1 MATPARSRP
10 GAVFAFKRDA
20 NGRYA
25 FHSALQSADASTRA
39 GDNFGSSIA
48 LNGTTALIG
57 ASGEANRAGV
67 VHELGLGADGA
78 WTTQRTFAPVGV
90 QGNEMFGAAISATG
104 DHAVVAAPG
113 DAGGYGAVYVFRK
126 VTQGGRGR
134 GAGAAAAGANVP
146 APTGPAPAAAGAAAG
161 GNLAWIEMARLTA
174 PAGGRG
180 DRFAAALT
188 ADDREVWIGAPGAG
202 GPGRVF
208 VFPWSA
214 TGFQIDGLRLLGP
227 SWTDPA
233 AAGVSLSMRGNVA
246 AVGATGANRSG
257 GGLFIYERDS
267 FGAWR
272 EQPMITTPLDELP
285 AFTGGERRCSTTT
298 GKVEMFECGAADLLS
313 FLPPSRLSHD
323 GHYIPISSI
332 WGWTD
337 PQTKQEWA
345 LLGRRDGTAFVDIT
359 NPTNPKSVADLP
371 LTDGARPS
379 AWREIKVYKDH
390 AFIVSDGAG
399 PHGIQI
405 FDLTRLRTMKPQ
417 PNGLPQRVQADAIYR
432 NVNSV
437 HNMVINEE
445 SGFGYPVGSSA
456 GGTTCG
462 GGLHMIDLREPKN
475 PKFIGCYADTGSG
488 RAGTGYS
495 HDAVCVMYKGPD
507 KRYKSREICVGSNET
522 AISLADV
529 TDKANPKFLSRA
541 AYPSV
546 GYTHQ
551 GWFDEAQKFF
561 YVNDELDEGRGNIQK
576 TRTLIWD
583 LSDLENPRLVKEHM
597 GTTEASDHNLYIK
610 GDLMY
615 QANYR
620 AGLRVLTIKDP
631 VNPKEIAY
639 FDTAPYHSNTVGFNG
654 AWSVYPFFKSG
665 TIIVSS
671 IEQGLFIVKTSDK

>member
-1 MATPARSRP
+1 
-10 GAVFAFKRDA
+10 
-20 NGRYA
+20 
-25 FHSALQSADASTRA
+25 
-39 GDNFGSSIA
+39 
-48 LNGTTALIG
+48 
-57 ASGEANRAGV
+57 
-67 VHELGLGADGA
+67 
-78 WTTQRTFAPVGV
+78 
-90 QGNEMFGAAISATG
+90 
-104 DHAVVAAPG
+104 
-113 DAGGYGAVYVFRK
+113 
-126 VTQGGRGR
+126 
-134 GAGAAAAGANVP
+134 
-146 APTGPAPAAAGAAAG
+146 
-161 GNLAWIEMARLTA
+161 MARLTA

-267 FGAWR
+267 FGTWR

-495 HDAVCVMYKGPD
+495 HDALCVMYKGPD
-507 KRYKSREICVGSNET
+507 KRYKGREICVGSNET

-583 LSDLENPRLVKEHM
+583 LTDLENPRLVKEHM